1 MKYILITFMHA
12 VSTPDITTPQ
22 FVVWKKNESRNGI
35 RFAKSKEDDVSIS
48 SKSLISIQAKIFN
61 NFYLSWF
68 VSSVRSHSLYQTCL
82 MLSTEMTALVVC
94 FFHSYI
100 SYLASSP
107 HLNLAGEQGAVM
119 QVDRSSTWE
128 SGDCFMAEQGHLCS
142 ENTVQANFSF
152 AQFFQYWSTYRQT
165 YQPTDTASY
174 ACNGITSD

>member
-22 FVVWKKNESRNGI
+22 FVVWKKNEIRNGI

-82 MLSTEMTALVVC
+82 MLSTEMTALVV
-94 FFHSYI
+94 FFFILTSCHILPGIFSTFK
-100 SYLASSP
+100 SCGWARGS
-107 HLNLAGEQGAVM
+107 NAGGQEQYMREWGLFYGWAGA
-119 QVDRSSTWE
+119 
-128 SGDCFMAEQGHLCS
+128 FMLRKYCPS
-142 ENTVQANFSF
+142 
-152 AQFFQYWSTYRQT
+152 
-165 YQPTDTASY
+165 
-174 ACNGITSD
+174 